1 MAYNI
6 SALPTYV
13 KENMDALIKGF
24 ILGGETVKR
33 IQWMTD
39 VKTSANLNI
48 IDTDPVLQEYACGFD
63 PQGDAAFT
71 NRVLET
77 AHLKVD
83 MEFCKA
89 DLLRA
94 WTQNEVRI
102 AADDEGKPFEEKII
116 EGVRRKL
123 AEKRE
128 LMIWQGNKTSGSG
141 DLSLINGFLQ
151 ILDADNSTVKVS
163 IASGTSAYD
172 AIQQV
177 YLALPAAIRRRDV
190 KINVSP
196 ELYAEFTQELV
207 AKNLFHYAGPQ
218 DEAPMEIV
226 FPGTRVR
233 VVDTEG
239 LTGTNKIVASMD
251 ENLFYGT
258 DLMSD
263 NLGIIETGVDEK
275 AGTWWLK
282 VDTNFGVQVAFPE
295 LAVVGTIAAS

>member
-13 KENMDALIKGF
+13 EEKKDALIKGF
-24 ILGGETVKR
+24 VLDGETVKR

-39 VKTSANLNI
+39 VKTSANLNF

-63 PQGDAAFT
+63 PQGDAVFS

-77 AHLKVD
+77 AHLKWD
-83 MEFCKA
+83 KEFCKA

-94 WTQNEVRI
+94 WTQAEVRI
-102 AADDEGKPFEEKII
+102 AADDEGKPFI
-116 EGVRRKL
+116 EQILEDVRRKL
-123 AEKRE
+123 ALKRE
-128 LMIWQGNKTSGSG
+128 MMIWQGNKTSGSG
-141 DLSLINGFLQ
+141 DMKLINGFLQ
-151 ILDADNSTVKVS
+151 ILDADDSTVKVS
-163 IASGTSAYD
+163 IASGASAYD

-196 ELYAEFTQELV
+196 ELYAKFTQELV

-239 LTGTNKIVASMD
+239 LTGTNKIVATMD
-251 ENLFYGT
+251 ENLYYGT

-263 NLGIIETGVDEK
+263 NLEIIESGVDKK

-295 LAVVGTIAAS
+295 FAVVGTITA